1 MAAEIS
7 SELAGEILALLIAS
21 QSNVRG
27 DWGARRD
34 ELLARVQGS
43 AGHEVQSVA
52 RLIRRN
58 RQLVAIVEDLL
69 LASRKLRHSYE
80 HKTERANNLEFIGI
94 AISKAQRTLEEN
106 ERAVAMC
113 AHKEGN

>member
-1 MAAEIS
+1 MTN
-7 SELAGEILALLIAS
+7 ELAGEMLDLLIAS

-34 ELLARVQGS
+34 EVLARAKSS
-43 AGHEVQSVA
+43 ASHDAQSVA
-52 RLIRRN
+52 RLLRRN

-94 AISKAQRTLEEN
+94 AIAKAQRTLEEN

-113 AHKEGN
+113 AEKGDNK